1 MDYPEW
7 VDRVMKAFAMQWR
20 ETTGSS
26 LIVGLDQHEVEL
38 ALQVTDDIG
47 REAVGDAL
55 RDLESLGLI
64 EARAAAVSVWSRRGA
79 SSPRRALTGLGSRYS
94 PSTLTPNRS
103 AFFAC

>member
-7 VDRVMKAFAMQWR
+7 VGRVMKAFATQWR

-38 ALQVTDDIG
+38 ALGVTDDIG

-55 RDLESLGLI
+55 RDLASLGLI
-64 EARAAAVSVWSRRGA
+64 EARDGRRFRLEQEGR
-79 SSPRRALTGLGSRYS
+79 SFRRRASTGLGSRYS

-103 AFFAC
+103 AFCAS